1 MYYLL
6 KTNLVPAHWSPT
18 LVVVMTAIDSKI
30 SGAYCIGFSAVV
42 AVFVMRTSK
51 IVPIR
56 RRALETHMHK
66 KMTFLLAFCLAKG
79 QRDTDDGYHMDAIR
93 ADSIVKEYGDVR
105 ALDNASIAIEKGE
118 LFFLLGS
125 SGCGKTTLLRCIAGL
140 ETPTSGKIYYGDKDV
155 TKLPTHK
162 REAAMMFQSYAL
174 WPHMSVGQNIAF
186 GLEERKVEKKEI
198 KRRVEEALEMVHLDN
213 YGERRI
219 DQMSGGQQQR
229 VALARAL
236 VVKPKCLLL
245 DEPLSN
251 LDAKL
256 RLEMRSEI
264 RRIVKENNL
273 TGVYVT
279 HDQEEAL
286 SMADRMAILDAGRI
300 VQSGT
305 PEDIYRNP
313 LSALVAGFIG
323 ETNLMEATVHSIE
336 RDEGSLQVR
345 LSSPSGEFHGHVT
358 RGNWRPE
365 EGSKVLVSVRPEA
378 LYADN
383 SGVPINRVVGE
394 ITERMYLG
402 SNVQYKVK
410 GAGGLKWQVTETNP
424 QSMREPGD
432 SVVLTANPAD
442 VVILKA

>member
-1 MYYLL
+1 MPRQVFFL
-6 KTNLVPAHWSPT
+6 
-18 LVVVMTAIDSKI
+18 AIGHVEK
-30 SGAYCIGFSAVV
+30 
-42 AVFVMRTSK
+42 
-51 IVPIR
+51 
-56 RRALETHMHK
+56 
-66 KMTFLLAFCLAKG
+66 
-79 QRDTDDGYHMDAIR
+79 DDESHMDAIR

-105 ALDNASIAIEKGE
+105 ALDNASITIQQGE

-140 ETPTSGKIYYGDKDV
+140 ETPTSGRILYGGKDV

-174 WPHMSVGQNIAF
+174 WPHMNVWQNIAF
-186 GLEERKVEKKEI
+186 GLEERRVGKKEI
-198 KRRVEEALEMVHLDN
+198 ERRVGEALEMVHLEGFDD
-213 YGERRI
+213 RRI

-313 LSALVAGFIG
+313 LSSHVAGFIG
-323 ETNLMEATVHSIE
+323 ETNLMEARVHRIV
-336 RDEGSLQVR
+336 RDESSLGVR
-345 LSSPSGEFHGHVT
+345 VSSTAGEFHGHVT

-378 LYADN
+378 LYVDN
-383 SGVPINRVVGE
+383 SGVPINRVIGE
-394 ITERMYLG
+394 VVDSMYLG
-402 SNVQYKVK
+402 SNIQYRIK
-410 GAGGLKWQVTETNP
+410 GAGDQFWDVTETNP
-424 QSMREPGD
+424 RVMRKIGD
-432 SVVLTANPAD
+432 KVTLAADPAD
-442 VVILKA
+442 VVILRV